1 MSHNR
6 RMSAEPEVAPKAS
19 LRERKKARTRAA
31 IRTEAFRL
39 FDEQGYNET
48 TIEQI
53 ADAAD
58 VSPSTFFRYFPTKEQ
73 LVLADD
79 LDAPMIEAFEAQPKN
94 LPILKAFRL
103 ATEAVFGE
111 LPTADLEFEKV
122 RQELLY
128 SVPELKRAV
137 MQEMV
142 RSIDMIAE
150 LIAQRIGRSEDDFE
164 VRALAGAMIGAVL
177 GVIDKRPGDLMKAMQ
192 AIRYVEDGLPL
203 GHVQP

>member
-6 RMSAEPEVAPKAS
+6 CMSAEPQVAPKAS

-31 IRTEAFRL
+31 LRAEAFRL
-39 FDEQGYNET
+39 FEEQGYNET

-79 LDAPMIEAFEAQPKN
+79 LDAPMMEAFDAQPKD

-103 ATEAVFGE
+103 ATDMVFAQ
-111 LPTADLEFEKV
+111 LPAADLDFEKT

-137 MQEMV
+137 LAEMV
-142 RSIDMIAE
+142 GSIDMIAV
-150 LIAQRIGRSEDDFE
+150 LIAKRIGRADDDFE

-177 GVIDKRPGDLMKAMQ
+177 GVIDKQPGDLMKAMA